1 MAQLYGV
8 WIDSIRALT
17 ATPDDAATHL
27 DRRLRLTTAVGR
39 ALSHT
44 DPALDRLV
52 YGVWLERHLEP
63 VYIGQTLEGRRRL
76 WDLPIGESHHLAN
89 SFPPEIWSRVV
100 VVYWD
105 VLLQQ
110 SPTLTERIT
119 AMLLSHGI
127 SDTSDAAIGLGL
139 EFLLQRQFQPLFN
152 RRKKRRDGS
161 WRVVDWESSESRG
174 ALAAQHLGEFFP
186 QVAHV
191 WGTLAALPSGPDGVA
206 SLPGG
211 RVVFPGAV
219 LRSSL

>member
-1 MAQLYGV
+1 
-8 WIDSIRALT
+8 
-17 ATPDDAATHL
+17 
-27 DRRLRLTTAVGR
+27 
-39 ALSHT
+39 
-44 DPALDRLV
+44 V
-52 YGVWLERHLEP
+52 YGVWLERHVQP

-110 SPTLTERIT
+110 CPHLTERIIS
-119 AMLLSHGI
+119 MLLSDGI
-127 SDTSDAAIGLGL
+127 SDKSYAAIGLGL

-161 WRVVDWESSESRG
+161 WRVVDWESSESLG

-191 WGTLAALPSGPDGVA
+191 WGTLAALPPGPDGVA

-211 RVVFPGAV
+211 RVVFPGSV